1 MADVK
6 TIEQVRAER
15 VEKLRKEA
23 ESDAI
28 DDWHSGRFAGL
39 QTGTGTKAV
48 SLRPILENP
57 DGELLLEV
65 ARRGDTP
72 AARDG
77 ARRELTARKISE
89 ICDAFEKAESEFHA
103 VPANFQ
109 LLFNHAAH
117 HRLGG
122 QKVEGDPEWAL
133 IDANQLTVP
142 VLQESYRALR
152 DAGRLIVPRGTAR
165 PLSAEQLDHVAAT
178 AEIEGPNR
186 AIEQYFRE
194 SFGGA
199 CPHFA
204 GGARELLGN
213 YPELATKAA
222 KFVFPHIVP
231 DFQPSEEWERFVAE
245 RTAHRRIV
253 TIPVLSTVWAEFK
266 GVGRTTA
273 AQETGPTNPP
283 RVEDLSD
290 AEIDSLMLEARRERR
305 FFNNPLASA
314 RPIASIFRTKELH

>member
-122 QKVEGDPEWAL
+122 QKVDGDPEWAL

-152 DAGRLIVPRGTAR
+152 DAGRLIVPRGIAR
-165 PLSAEQLDHVAAT
+165 PLNAEQLDNVVAI
-178 AEIEGPNR
+178 AETEGPEPALIAYLSHAFGGKTPHFKNGAR
-186 AIEQYFRE
+186 DLFTEYPALLSEASTFVFESAAPDFVPSPEWE
-194 SFGGA
+194 SF
-199 CPHFA
+199 
-204 GGARELLGN
+204 
-213 YPELATKAA
+213 K
-222 KFVFPHIVP
+222 
-231 DFQPSEEWERFVAE
+231 QQ
-245 RTAHRRIV
+245 RTGHRRIT
-253 TIPVLSTVWAEFK
+253 TIATLNAAWQDFK
-266 GVGRTTA
+266 KGGRTES
-273 AQETGPTNPP
+273 AQETAPTNPP

-314 RPIASIFRTKELH
+314 RH